1 VIVLRILVVC
11 ACCLGVES
19 AWDFAH
25 ADYLFRQDLPQSI
38 RAALALEPDAWRY
51 AVRLSQLDE
60 DHASALLKAALALD
74 PYNAQADIELGL
86 RAEAAG
92 DDTDAEKYLLA
103 AFAIDRTYLPRW
115 SLANYYLRHDK
126 PLQFWMWARQAMQ
139 MPPQD
144 ASPLFE
150 LCWRL
155 DPDPHRVSTAIL
167 SDNPE
172 VLHQY
177 LDFLVKRDQT
187 STLAP
192 LAARLLRVGTAQTER
207 VFLLSIVDRMVVAN
221 RAADALTLWRAM
233 AARHW
238 VIADSSLPNNGR
250 FAREPVAVRFD
261 WSIAST
267 TGLHSWPG
275 AAGLQTELTGAQPEQ
290 CILAEQTVPLQPGSY
305 SLIYSYRT
313 AGIPPGTGVHWQLI
327 DAASGVAV
335 AQSSDLSSDTT
346 KEEVLPFAVSSQQ
359 SLFYLRLRYER
370 NIGTSRVAGNLLM
383 LSTRI
388 QLRT

>member
-1 VIVLRILVVC
+1 MIVLRILVVC

-19 AWDFAH
+19 AWNFAC

-38 RAALALEPDAWRY
+38 RVALTLEPDAWRY
-51 AVRLSQLDE
+51 AMRLSQLE
-60 DHASALLKAALALD
+60 EEHAPVLLKAALALD
-74 PYNAQADIELGL
+74 PFNAQANIELGL
-86 RAEAAG
+86 GAEAAG
-92 DDTDAEKYLLA
+92 DDLGAERYLLA

-126 PLQFWMWARQAMQ
+126 PQQFWMWARRAME

-150 LCWRL
+150 LCWRVN
-155 DPDPHRVSTAIL
+155 PDPRWVSTAIL
-167 SDNPE
+167 GDNPE

-177 LDFLVKRDQT
+177 LDFLVKKDQT
-187 STLAP
+187 SSLAP
-192 LAARLLRVGTAQTER
+192 LAARLLRSGTAQTER
-207 VFLLSIVDRMVVAN
+207 AFLLSIVDRMVVAN
-221 RAADALTLWRAM
+221 HAADALTLWHAM
-233 AARHW
+233 AGRRW
-238 VIADSSLPNNGR
+238 VIADSLLPNNGR

-290 CILAEQTVPLQPGSY
+290 CVIAEQTVPLQPGSY

-313 AGIPPGTGVHWQLI
+313 AGIPPGTGVRWQLI

-335 AQSSDLSSDTT
+335 AQSPDLSSDTD
-346 KEEVLPFAVSSQQ
+346 KEEVLPFAVTTQQ
-359 SLFYLRLRYER
+359 SLFYLRLCYER
-370 NIGTSRVAGNLLM
+370 NVGTPRVAGNLLM

-388 QLRT
+388 QLLT